1 MSAKGFP
8 GIRVRVK
15 KDAEGNDNQELNTRV
30 SQYLSKWQSPTEA
43 YNGRIGI
50 EGRIPSWIHK
60 IDTDDCCP
68 KFSDKEIEFINDKIV
83 TEKIIPVL
91 SFAPEEFYNE
101 TKQVWWIVPL
111 SIWSGDKASWL
122 FIDKNGMYAAHPG
135 DEDMAMVFPWDSLE
149 DMEYLDRNIDTSE
162 SEVHSLNLIYDKGEV
177 TYEEF
182 VTSSSNA

>member
-1 MSAKGFP
+1 M
-8 GIRVRVK
+8 
-15 KDAEGNDNQELNTRV
+15 
-30 SQYLSKWQSPTEA
+30 
-43 YNGRIGI
+43 GI

-60 IDTDDCCP
+60 IDSDDCCP
-68 KFSDKEIEFINDKIV
+68 KFSDKEIEFINNKII
-83 TEKIIPVL
+83 TDKIIPVL

-111 SIWSGDKASWL
+111 SIWAGDKASWL

-182 VTSSSNA
+182 VPPGRGSYLSVINSIYQIRKNGCTTSRISRRCKYIR